1 MVSDHAVR
9 SAEPEMTRPAR
20 HPLQPGGGPLGRAAE
35 LDGLAGLH
43 HGALERRA
51 RALALAV
58 RHIPPRRAA
67 GARAGPHRGAGWARR
82 PPALLQAF
90 CPRASAPRRRPQPRS
105 RACGQGAPWQRPIV
119 ALCRSARG
127 LTEGEH
133 PRTGSRTQS
142 GDRALRGII
151 DYSPLAPPLFPCFLR
166 GRRAEWA

>member
-35 LDGLAGLH
+35 LDGLAGLR

-82 PPALLQAF
+82 PPGAPAGVLPQGERAPAPFPTPEQGLWARGPLAAPHRRALPLRTRAHRG
-90 CPRASAPRRRPQPRS
+90 RASPNWLANAKWRPSP
-105 RACGQGAPWQRPIV
+105 
-119 ALCRSARG
+119 
-127 LTEGEH
+127 
-133 PRTGSRTQS
+133 S
-142 GDRALRGII
+142 GNH
-151 DYSPLAPPLFPCFLR
+151 
-166 GRRAEWA
+166 